1 MNGHRDPSLELI
13 WINLDDLLVLLLLQS
28 TQINVNILIEG
39 IDRRKIEKL
48 EPENSDHLRIIKLI
62 IHRLHV
68 HSLFLSG
75 GWVDG
80 WMMRW
85 FVNNEVALEPGQLN
99 VHKN

>member
-48 EPENSDHLRIIKLI
+48 KPESSDHLRIIKLI

-68 HSLFLSG
+68 HSQFLFV